1 MVFSKT
7 ATGHGPRSGAVRSR
21 RWHRLG
27 LAGLVWTLG
36 VGCVGTAWAEPSY
49 GEPDKLWEL
58 LDCAPKLS
66 NAPSPTTS
74 SAEACEPKRLYVS
87 LPSEICRGAAHL
99 CDEPRKWAMSERGFD
114 ARSDWTAWGSPH
126 DDKGFLILGLQK
138 VRGTKFVAYESRKY
152 LRKIHWLRGKK
163 LRFIGKKIGVK
174 SPIVRFQASIFTA
187 SSSAGRQNCFGSAS
201 YFNGQKD
208 LAVIAY
214 CGGQGSAVNESLAHQ
229 VISSFRTTP

>member
-1 MVFSKT
+1 MVFSRP
-7 ATGHGPRSGAVRSR
+7 ATGHVPRSRAVRFR
-21 RWHRLG
+21 RWHRLA

-36 VGCVGTAWAEPSY
+36 VGCMGTAWAEPSY
-49 GEPDKLWEL
+49 GEPDELWEL
-58 LDCAPKLS
+58 LDS
-66 NAPSPTTS
+66 
-74 SAEACEPKRLYVS
+74 EPKRLYVT

-126 DDKGFLILGLQK
+126 DDQGFLILGLQT
-138 VRGTKFVAYESRKY
+138 VRGAKFVAYESRKY

-163 LRFIGKKIGVK
+163 LKFIGKKIGVK

-201 YFNGQKD
+201 YFNGQIN
-208 LAVIAY
+208 LEVIAY
-214 CGGQGSAVNESLAHQ
+214 CGCQGSAVNESLAHQ